1 MEKKIKIRAGIFGG
15 SFNPPHIGH
24 LALANYL
31 CEFEELDE
39 IWFMVSPHNPFKQ
52 ESELMDDEFRLRLMK
67 LAVEDYPK
75 FKVSDFEF
83 SLPRPSYT
91 INTLEKLKETYPDI
105 SFTLIIGADNWNV
118 FNKWKDSDNII
129 SSFNI
134 LVYPRKGFDIDITS
148 LPQNVKISD
157 APIIEISSTFI
168 RKSLKEN
175 KDVRFFLPDKV
186 YIELKRKG
194 IVKTGH

>member
-1 MEKKIKIRAGIFGG
+1 
-15 SFNPPHIGH
+15 
-24 LALANYL
+24 
-31 CEFEELDE
+31 
-39 IWFMVSPHNPFKQ
+39 
-52 ESELMDDEFRLRLMK
+52 MK